1 MAPIKYIVDAE
12 CCRPHG
18 IQCNWIVPDGVRHVT
33 FEIWGGGGGGA
44 AGGGVSQCDCCS
56 SGSPGMG
63 GAYARKSINVEA
75 GDMYMICSGSGGMDT
90 LDPDSGG
97 PVAACCEGKAGG
109 TSSVIGAGLTNFC
122 AEGGA
127 GGRAEWNIVCYGHC
141 GCMWYQANNE
151 TCGQQSPVNNATGTS
166 ATAYGY
172 DYHSQSLNGASWI
185 YADGG
190 NAYTVEYV
198 AGSGAGPY
206 GGGGGWNFGGKY
218 NCWGGIS
225 CDGLPFAIRPAE
237 EWHGRI
243 PGGGGVS
250 FQWMSMCECWG
261 GRSGKGAPGMVKIT
275 Y

>member
-1 MAPIKYIVDAE
+1 MAPVKYIVDAE
-12 CCRPHG
+12 CCRPLG
-18 IQCNWIVPDGVRHVT
+18 IQCNWVVPDGVRHVT

-44 AGGGVSQCDCCS
+44 AGGAQDACTCNRAG
-56 SGSPGMG
+56 GPGMG

-75 GDMYMICSGSGGMDT
+75 GDMYMICAGAGGMDG

-97 PVAACCEGKAGG
+97 PVAACCYGKAGG
-109 TSSVIGAGLTNFC
+109 TSSVIGLGLTNFC

-127 GGRAEWNIVCYGHC
+127 GGNADWANQCYGHC

-151 TCGQQSPVNNATGTS
+151 TNGNTSPANNRTGVS
-166 ATAYGY
+166 ATAFGY
-172 DYHSQSLNGASWI
+172 DYMSNSLNGASWNWTSDSP
-185 YADGG
+185 YLH
-190 NAYTVEYV
+190 EWV

-206 GGGGGWNFGGKY
+206 GGGGGWDFGGKY

-225 CDGLPFAIRPAE
+225 CDGLPFVIRPAE

-250 FQWMSMCECWG
+250 FHWMTMCECWG
-261 GRSGKGAPGMVKIT
+261 GRSGKGAPGMVKVT